1 VEALLTVLERREIQ
15 VTPPAPSLAQ
25 EAATAV

>member
-15 VTPPAPSLAQ
+15 VTPPAPARAP
-25 EAATAV
+25 EAATAG